1 LELSEP
7 VRGLRITNDATRRV
21 CSDRGAEKFRKCHS
35 KDMPSTVAIVNSV
48 ATRTHGLYIG
58 GEWVETP
65 RQDEVKL
72 PYDSS
77 VVGLVAHAE
86 ERHVE
91 MAVRAGSEGATAM
104 AALSNYQRAEL
115 LLRIA
120 EEVKKDEAELAQR
133 ICAETGKPMKEAR
146 IEASRSVN
154 TLIAAAHEARQL
166 HGEVVPM
173 DFAAG
178 AEGRLAMTMREPLGV
193 IGAITPFNFPL
204 NLTLHKLA
212 PALASGNAVVH
223 KPAERTPLSALRLAE
238 LVSRA
243 GAPKGAY
250 NVITGDGPALAQA
263 MLRNPAI
270 AMMTF
275 TGSVQVG
282 TELRARA
289 GLKRMT
295 LELGNNS
302 AAIIEPD
309 ADLDT
314 AVKRSVQGAFG
325 HSGQICI
332 SLQRVFAHDSIADK
346 FVDGLVA
353 AARKLRLGH
362 PYEDSTDISSLIDEK
377 AAARVESWIQQ
388 AVDSGARLLCGGK
401 RTKAT
406 IEPAVLVDVPAS
418 ARISCEEIF
427 GPVVAVYRYSS
438 LEDAIARSNDTA
450 YGLQA
455 GIFTANIARAFSAA
469 KKLRFGGVLINDIP
483 TFRMDHMPYGGAKH
497 SGLGREGPRYAIEE
511 MTELKFVCW
520 KTE

>member
-1 LELSEP
+1 MSSASP
-7 VRGLRITNDATRRV
+7 VIDSLA
-21 CSDRGAEKFRKCHS
+21 A
-35 KDMPSTVAIVNSV
+35 
-48 ATRTHGLYIG
+48 RTHGLYIG
-58 GEWVETP
+58 GEWVETA

-72 PYDSS
+72 PYDNSA
-77 VVGLVAHAE
+77 VGLVAHAE

-91 MAVRAGSEGATAM
+91 MAVCAAEQGAIAM
-104 AALSNYQRAEL
+104 ASLANHQRADL
-115 LLRIA
+115 LLRLA
-120 EEVKKDEAELAQR
+120 DELKKDEAELTQR
-133 ICAETGKPMKEAR
+133 ICAETGKPVKEAR

-212 PALASGNAVVH
+212 PALAGGNAVVH

-238 LVSRA
+238 LVNRA

-270 AMMTF
+270 AMITF
-275 TGSVQVG
+275 TGSVEVG
-282 TELRARA
+282 TALRAQA

-309 ADLDT
+309 ADLD
-314 AVKRSVQGAFG
+314 AAIKRSVQGAFA
-325 HSGQICI
+325 HSGQVCI
-332 SLQRVFAHDSIADK
+332 SLQRVFVHEAVADK
-346 FVDGLVA
+346 YLDGLVA
-353 AARKLRLGH
+353 ATRKLHLGH

-377 AAARVESWIQQ
+377 AAVRVESYQ
-388 AVDSGARLLCGGK
+388 AVPYFVTGTDRVALMQERL
-401 RTKAT
+401 A
-406 IEPAVLVDVPAS
+406 
-418 ARISCEEIF
+418 
-427 GPVVAVYRYSS
+427 
-438 LEDAIARSNDTA
+438 DTLA
-450 YGLQA
+450 ERL
-455 GIFTANIARAFSAA
+455 
-469 KKLRFGGVLINDIP
+469 
-483 TFRMDHMPYGGAKH
+483 
-497 SGLGREGPRYAIEE
+497 
-511 MTELKFVCW
+511 ELKVIACPGPAEAIVEALW
-520 KTE
+520 WREELDEDPAHVWLRGILQDAAQEL